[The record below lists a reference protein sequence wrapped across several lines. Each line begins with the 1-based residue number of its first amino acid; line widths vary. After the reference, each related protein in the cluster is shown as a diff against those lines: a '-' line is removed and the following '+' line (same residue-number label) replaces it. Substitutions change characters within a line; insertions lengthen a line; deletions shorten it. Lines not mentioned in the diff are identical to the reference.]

1 MIRTTDDMKAALFV
15 RVSEI
20 TLEGRGGTCTARRAG
35 CQVASLSGQAWIR
48 VEYVDRE
55 VPKVEELEC
64 RIEELK
70 QQVMKQSAVI
80 SRLIR

>member
-1 MIRTTDDMKAALFV
+1 MA
-15 RVSEI
+15 
-20 TLEGRGGTCTARRAG
+20 TLG
-35 CQVASLSGQAWIR
+35 GQARIR